1 MGLGLILIF
10 FSISTVTYCAICI
23 FRHLFVCLFVR
34 LLLFV
39 LFSSTSDTLSHIIY
53 LILFLCL
60 FALTSDTFKSHWFV
74 RL

>member
-10 FSISTVTYCAICI
+10 FSISTLTYCAIFI
-23 FRHLFVCLFVR
+23 FRHLFVCLFVC

-74 RL
+74 CL